1 MDVFYCRMSLSVS
14 LTNGNRR
21 HTFVGYLLKF
31 TSFADSKMKLIL
43 ALVLLLYCE
52 CSGFKTI
59 SSRTAFRTSAKLSLT
74 KRESIGE
81 AAFHHIEF
89 VCGDATTTSRH
100 MMLCTG
106 AELAAKSDLSTG
118 NTAHSSYLVQTGDV
132 KILVSAP
139 SVGAP
144 TPSDVSIQPFPHYS
158 QLKSSNFML
167 KHGLSVSSVAIAVDD
182 VPKAYQFMVNNGGKP
197 VYSPTTVY
205 DRDTTRGYCEM
216 AEVSLYGDVSL
227 RLVDTKHFKGAFLP
241 NFADVKPSHAA
252 QNKLG
257 KYGIDRIDHV
267 VGNVH
272 SLQDTLGY
280 MKRMM
285 VRS

>member
-1 MDVFYCRMSLSVS
+1 M
-14 LTNGNRR
+14 
-21 HTFVGYLLKF
+21 KF
-31 TSFADSKMKLIL
+31 TSFSDRKMKLIL
-43 ALVLLLYCE
+43 ALVLLLCHE
-52 CSGFKTI
+52 CSGFRTI
-59 SSRTAFRTSAKLSLT
+59 PSRTAFRTSAKLSLT
-74 KRESIGE
+74 KSESIGE
-81 AAFHHIEF
+81 ASFHHIEF

-106 AELAAKSDLSTG
+106 AQLAAKSDLSTG
-118 NTAHSSYLVQTGDV
+118 NTVHSSHLVQTGDI

-144 TPSDVSIQPFPHYS
+144 TPSDISIQPFPHYS
-158 QLKSSNFML
+158 PLKSRNFML

-227 RLVDTKHFKGAFLP
+227 RLVDTKNFKGAFLP
-241 NFADVKPSHAA
+241 NFADVKPTHAK

-257 KYGIDRIDHV
+257 KYGIERIDHV

-272 SLQDTLGY
+272 SLQDTLSY
-280 MKRMM
+280 VKRMT
-285 VRS
+285 VRSYFLYLANSRNNFLLSNDWSKGFS